1 MLIPV
6 FPLEIARSFS
16 PNFQFPSA
24 EKDITDLV
32 NGSHRSH
39 RYHFQEMMT
48 DKTGESLLAR
58 AIAIA
63 RVE

>member
-6 FPLEIARSFS
+6 LPLEIARSFN

-32 NGSHRSH
+32 NGSHRSR
-39 RYHFQEMMT
+39 RYRFQGMMT
-48 DKTGESLLAR
+48 DKTGEYLLAR
-58 AIAIA
+58 AIVIA